1 MDWNA
6 ITLVI
11 LKILAVF
18 MLVLLN
24 GFFVAAEFG
33 LVKIRDT
40 QLVSLAAKGHR
51 RARVAR
57 QILHNLDAA
66 LSATQLGI
74 TLTSLGLGWIG
85 EPVFASLLEPVMGW
99 MQIESPQARHSIA
112 FAVGFSVITFLHIV
126 VGELAP
132 KSLAIRKPLPVSL
145 WVAVPLDWFYKMSFP
160 AIWVLNHAANWLLRQ
175 FGIQPVNEMELVH
188 SEEEL
193 RLIIGAAEKQTAS
206 TPVARHLVLNAL
218 DLRQRIVREVMQPR
232 QELTVFRMEASI
244 AECLEVAEK
253 TRYSRFPLCENGDL
267 DRTRGVVHI
276 KDLYALRLKA
286 RSGADLLSA
295 ARRLIYVPETARLEK
310 LLQLFLERKLHL
322 ALVVDEY
329 GSTTGMVTLENIL
342 EELVGQIQDEFD
354 QEKPMLTRAGEA
366 AWDVAGALPLHEL
379 EELVG
384 VPMREEGI
392 TTTSGWVTQRL
403 GGFPKPGDTL
413 NVGGFELRVEEMEGT
428 RVGRLRLTRPQT
440 ALPDATESGE

>member
-6 ITLVI
+6 ISLIV
-11 LKILAVF
+11 LKLLAVF
-18 MLVLLN
+18 VLVLLN

-40 QLVSLAAKGHR
+40 QLVTLAAKGNR

-57 QILHNLDAA
+57 QILGNLDAA

-99 MQIESPQARHSIA
+99 LQIESPQVRHSIA

-145 WVAVPLDWFYKMSFP
+145 WVAIPLDWFYKISFP

-193 RLIIGAAEKQTAS
+193 RLILGAAQKQTAS
-206 TPVARHLVLNAL
+206 APVARNLVLNAL
-218 DLRQRIVREVMQPR
+218 DLRQRIVREVMRPR
-232 QELTVFRMEASI
+232 QELTVLRMEASM

-253 TRYSRFPLCENGDL
+253 TRYSRFPLCEDGDL

-276 KDLYALRLKA
+276 KDLYAMRLKA
-286 RSGADLLSA
+286 RTGAELLPV
-295 ARRLIYVPETARLEK
+295 ARKLIYVPETAHLEK

-329 GSTTGMVTLENIL
+329 GGTTGMVTLENIL

-354 QEKPMLTRAGEA
+354 QEKPLLVRASETV
-366 AWDVAGALPLHEL
+366 WDVAGVLPLHEL

-384 VPMREEGI
+384 VPMREEGL

-413 NVGGFELRVEEMEGT
+413 AVGGFELRVEEMEGT
-428 RVGRLRLTRPQT
+428 RVGRLRLTQTRPVSVG
-440 ALPDATESGE
+440 ESG

>member
-6 ITLVI
+6 ITLIV
-11 LKILAVF
+11 LKILAVLV
-18 MLVLLN
+18 LVLLN

-40 QLVSLAAKGHR
+40 QLVTLAAKGNR

-57 QILHNLDAA
+57 QILGNLDAA

-99 MQIESPQARHSIA
+99 MQIESPQVRHSIA

-145 WVAVPLDWFYKMSFP
+145 WVAIPLDWFYKISFP

-188 SEEEL
+188 TEEEL
-193 RLIIGAAEKQTAS
+193 RLILGAAQKQTAS
-206 TPVARHLVLNAL
+206 APVARNLVLNAL
-218 DLRQRIVREVMQPR
+218 DLRQRIVREVMRPR
-232 QELTVFRMEASI
+232 QELTVFSLEASI

-253 TRYSRFPLCENGDL
+253 TRYSRFPLCEDGDL
-267 DRTRGVVHI
+267 DRARGVVHI
-276 KDLYALRLKA
+276 KDLYAMRLKA
-286 RSGADLLSA
+286 RNGADLLPVV
-295 ARRLIYVPETARLEK
+295 RKLIYVPETARLEK

-329 GSTTGMVTLENIL
+329 GGTTGMVTLENIL

-354 QEKPMLTRAGEA
+354 QEKPLLVRAGET

-384 VPMREEGI
+384 APLREEGI

-413 NVGGFELRVEEMEGT
+413 AVGGFELRVEEMEGT
-428 RVGRLRLTRPQT
+428 RVGRLRLTRMRPSS
-440 ALPDATESGE
+440 AE